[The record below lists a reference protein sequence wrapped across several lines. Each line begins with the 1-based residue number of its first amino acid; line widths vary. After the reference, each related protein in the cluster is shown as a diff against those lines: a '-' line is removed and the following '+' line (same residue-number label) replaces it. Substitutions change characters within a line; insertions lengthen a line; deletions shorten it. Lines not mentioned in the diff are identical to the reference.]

1 MLSFFSLSYFSTLN
15 LTGLTGNRDDFASSL
30 SSSIAFS
37 NGIMDGDREAEVIK
51 DAASRMA
58 APFVYVGLPFINIAF
73 VLTSKRIT
81 VDSRSNVF
89 SVKFVARVKC
99 CYSHCI

>member
-15 LTGLTGNRDDFASSL
+15 LAGLTAGNRDDFASSL

-51 DAASRMA
+51 DVASTMA
-58 APFVYVGLPFINIAF
+58 APFVYVGLDCLF
-73 VLTSKRIT
+73 LTSH
-81 VDSRSNVF
+81 SS
-89 SVKFVARVKC
+89 
-99 CYSHCI
+99 